1 METFQVFDE
10 KPGKFVILSSA
21 ELRNRGSGSILLLPV
36 GLNSNL
42 ARRPSKCAQREISR
56 KFSRS
61 LTQVLH
67 LGADV
72 KMQPA
77 PPLRRSHAAAAG
89 GIPTAIA
96 DFDCERAC
104 ALAGRPIC
112 TLPASGALTID
123 VDSNASH
130 AGA

>member
-1 METFQVFDE
+1 MRAGALRPYVT
-10 KPGKFVILSSA
+10 SS
-21 ELRNRGSGSILLLPV
+21 
-36 GLNSNL
+36 
-42 ARRPSKCAQREISR
+42 PSKCAQREISR

-112 TLPASGALTID
+112 TLPASGAMAID
-123 VDSNASH
+123 VDSNARR

>member
-1 METFQVFDE
+1 MRAGALRLYVT
-10 KPGKFVILSSA
+10 SS
-21 ELRNRGSGSILLLPV
+21 
-36 GLNSNL
+36 
-42 ARRPSKCAQREISR
+42 PSKCAQREISR

-112 TLPASGALTID
+112 TLPASGAMAID
-123 VDSNASH
+123 VESSQACLRLASQ
-130 AGA
+130 

>member
-1 METFQVFDE
+1 M
-10 KPGKFVILSSA
+10 
-21 ELRNRGSGSILLLPV
+21 LRPHVTSLR
-36 GLNSNL
+36 
-42 ARRPSKCAQREISR
+42 SKCAQREILR

-61 LTQVLH
+61 LTLVLH

-77 PPLRRSHAAAAG
+77 PPLRRSHAAAPG
-89 GIPTAIA
+89 GISTAIA

-112 TLPASGALTID
+112 TLPASGAMAID
-123 VDSNASH
+123 VDSNARR

>member
-1 METFQVFDE
+1 MRAGALRPYVT
-10 KPGKFVILSSA
+10 SS
-21 ELRNRGSGSILLLPV
+21 
-36 GLNSNL
+36 
-42 ARRPSKCAQREISR
+42 PSKCAQREISR

-104 ALAGRPIC
+104 AFADRPIC

>member
-1 METFQVFDE
+1 M
-10 KPGKFVILSSA
+10 
-21 ELRNRGSGSILLLPV
+21 LRPHVTSLR
-36 GLNSNL
+36 
-42 ARRPSKCAQREISR
+42 SKCAQREISR

-96 DFDCERAC
+96 DFDCERAS

-123 VDSNASH
+123 ADSNASH

>member
-1 METFQVFDE
+1 MRAGALRPYVT
-10 KPGKFVILSSA
+10 SS
-21 ELRNRGSGSILLLPV
+21 
-36 GLNSNL
+36 
-42 ARRPSKCAQREISR
+42 PSKCAQREISR

-89 GIPTAIA
+89 GISTAIA

-104 ALAGRPIC
+104 AFAGRPIC
-112 TLPASGALTID
+112 TLPASGAMAID
-123 VDSNASH
+123 VDSNARR

>member
-1 METFQVFDE
+1 MRAGALRPYVT
-10 KPGKFVILSSA
+10 SS
-21 ELRNRGSGSILLLPV
+21 
-36 GLNSNL
+36 
-42 ARRPSKCAQREISR
+42 PSKCAQREISR

-89 GIPTAIA
+89 GMPTAIA

-112 TLPASGALTID
+112 TLPASGAMAID